1 MTLLLYLAL
10 LGDSILRIVSSFEFH
25 NKIKDVDVLES
36 SGEVLRWAETETQG
50 KYKERLSELGFFFF
64 HFEGKAES
72 YCCLWLSN
80 GKLWR
85 RESQTQRCII
95 KGPGTCCGRGSS
107 KLC

>member
-50 KYKERLSELGFFFF
+50 KYKERLSELGFFFSILKVRQNLTAVC
-64 HFEGKAES
+64 GCLMES
-72 YCCLWLSN
+72 
-80 GKLWR
+80 
-85 RESQTQRCII
+85 
-95 KGPGTCCGRGSS
+95 CGEERARL
-107 KLC
+107 KDA